1 MWTICS
7 TATTIAHYISSI
19 VDSVIWFV
27 MGPARSSAAIH
38 VDPLGTSAWNAP
50 IRGHKRLNHSRP
62 EVIAIM
68 GQSMHGPT
76 EEDSSSDSF
85 SSSSSSD
92 DETSTDGN
100 CTANVSPVG
109 TRKRRYSEVMGHAHQ
124 DDLCAHKMRCSPS
137 RNN

>member
-50 IRGHKRLNHSRP
+50 IRGHKRWVLIPLDAPRTIVKPSQAERGKHPDEAVTWFMTVYNRVLLPSWP
-62 EVIAIM
+62 KEYPVIEA
-68 GQSMHGPT
+68 
-76 EEDSSSDSF
+76 
-85 SSSSSSD
+85 
-92 DETSTDGN
+92 
-100 CTANVSPVG
+100 
-109 TRKRRYSEVMGHAHQ
+109 R
-124 DDLCAHKMRCSPS
+124 
-137 RNN
+137 